1 MEAVCTKSTTKSS
14 NVCLCVGVVPEPQ
27 SQVAEAG
34 SSSAAAG
41 RLATALSGSLLTA
54 AASRYVFVFKLR
66 QFYQIINKERPES
79 KERTCV
85 STFILWSWS

>member
-1 MEAVCTKSTTKSS
+1 M
-14 NVCLCVGVVPEPQ
+14 CLCVGVVPEPQ

-41 RLATALSGSLLTA
+41 RLATALPGSLLTA

-66 QFYQIINKERPES
+66 QFYQRIYEGRLES
-79 KERTCV
+79 KEFFGIV
-85 STFILWSWS
+85 E